1 MAEKVAK
8 KKTSLFTIIAADL
21 RWAFGV
27 EGGRDPYP
35 HVEFPTKLN
44 GLIFCLLNLCFVLYC
59 VPDWK

>member
-8 KKTSLFTIIAADL
+8 KKTSLFTIFAADL

-35 HVEFPTKLN
+35 QVEF
-44 GLIFCLLNLCFVLYC
+44 
-59 VPDWK
+59 WKKTQQN